1 MIRLLIVLAV
11 IIMILFI
18 LRSRA
23 KSGSIGGA
31 KLYRNL
37 ILIVILAGVLWS
49 TVGVSVKSMDEAN
62 AFQNLLYNF
71 SKIPITVAISPSFI
85 WLGP

>member
-18 LRSRA
+18 LRNRA
-23 KSGSIGGA
+23 KSGSLTNS

-37 ILIVILAGVLWS
+37 ILIVIIAGVLFFLATS
-49 TVGVSVKSMDEAN
+49 GKFIIPQLINFLKVGLPFLTK
-62 AFQNLLYNF
+62 L
-71 SKIPITVAISPSFI
+71 IGI
-85 WLGP
+85 

>member
-11 IIMILFI
+11 IIMILYI

-23 KSGSIGGA
+23 KSSSLGRV

-37 ILIVILAGVLWS
+37 ILIVIVAGLLFFLATSGKFLIPQLLNLIK
-49 TVGVSVKSMDEAN
+49 VGLPFLTK
-62 AFQNLLYNF
+62 L
-71 SKIPITVAISPSFI
+71 IGI
-85 WLGP
+85 

>member
-11 IIMILFI
+11 IVMILFI

-23 KSGSIGGA
+23 KSGSFGGA

-37 ILIVILAGVLWS
+37 ILIVIVAGLLFFLATSGKFLIPQLLNLIK
-49 TVGVSVKSMDEAN
+49 VGLPFLTK
-62 AFQNLLYNF
+62 L
-71 SKIPITVAISPSFI
+71 IGI
-85 WLGP
+85 

>member
-23 KSGSIGGA
+23 KSSSFGNS

-37 ILIVILAGVLWS
+37 ILIVLVAGLLFFLATSGKFLIPQLLNLIK
-49 TVGVSVKSMDEAN
+49 VGLPFLTK
-62 AFQNLLYNF
+62 L
-71 SKIPITVAISPSFI
+71 IGI
-85 WLGP
+85 

>member
-18 LRSRA
+18 LRNRA
-23 KSGSIGGA
+23 KSGYLGNS

-37 ILIVILAGVLWS
+37 ILIVIIAGVLFFLATS
-49 TVGVSVKSMDEAN
+49 GKFIIPQLINILKVGLPFLTK
-62 AFQNLLYNF
+62 L
-71 SKIPITVAISPSFI
+71 IGI
-85 WLGP
+85 

>member
-11 IIMILFI
+11 IVMILFI
-18 LRSRA
+18 LKSRA

-37 ILIVILAGVLWS
+37 ILIVIVAGLLFFLATSGKFLIPQLLNLIK
-49 TVGVSVKSMDEAN
+49 VGLPFLTK
-62 AFQNLLYNF
+62 L
-71 SKIPITVAISPSFI
+71 IGI
-85 WLGP
+85 

>member
-11 IIMILFI
+11 IVMILFI

-23 KSGSIGGA
+23 KSSSFGNP

-37 ILIVILAGVLWS
+37 ILIVLVAGLLFFLATSGKFLIPQLLNLIK
-49 TVGVSVKSMDEAN
+49 VGLPFLTK
-62 AFQNLLYNF
+62 L
-71 SKIPITVAISPSFI
+71 IGI
-85 WLGP
+85 

>member
-37 ILIVILAGVLWS
+37 ILIVIVAGLLFFLATSGKFLIPQLLNLIK
-49 TVGVSVKSMDEAN
+49 VGLPFLTKLIG
-62 AFQNLLYNF
+62 F
-71 SKIPITVAISPSFI
+71 
-85 WLGP
+85 

>member
-11 IIMILFI
+11 IVMILFI

-23 KSGSIGGA
+23 KSSSFGYS

-37 ILIVILAGVLWS
+37 ILIIVVAGLLFFLATSGKFLIPQLLNLIK
-49 TVGVSVKSMDEAN
+49 VGLPFLTK
-62 AFQNLLYNF
+62 L
-71 SKIPITVAISPSFI
+71 IGI
-85 WLGP
+85 

>member
-1 MIRLLIVLAV
+1 MYYLNIEKDMIRLLIVLAV

-23 KSGSIGGA
+23 KSGSIVGA

-37 ILIVILAGVLWS
+37 ILIVIVAGLLFFLATSGKFLIPQLLNLIK
-49 TVGVSVKSMDEAN
+49 VGLPFLTK
-62 AFQNLLYNF
+62 L
-71 SKIPITVAISPSFI
+71 IGI
-85 WLGP
+85 

>member
-18 LRSRA
+18 LRNRA
-23 KSGSIGGA
+23 KSGSLGNS

-37 ILIVILAGVLWS
+37 ILIIIIAGVLFFLATS
-49 TVGVSVKSMDEAN
+49 CKFIIPQLINILKVGLPFLTK
-62 AFQNLLYNF
+62 L
-71 SKIPITVAISPSFI
+71 IGI
-85 WLGP
+85 

>member
-18 LRSRA
+18 LRNRA
-23 KSGSIGGA
+23 KSGSLRNS

-37 ILIVILAGVLWS
+37 ILIVIISGFLFFLATSGKFIIPQLINVLK
-49 TVGVSVKSMDEAN
+49 VGLPFLTK
-62 AFQNLLYNF
+62 L
-71 SKIPITVAISPSFI
+71 IGI
-85 WLGP
+85 

>member
-11 IIMILFI
+11 IVMILFI
-18 LRSRA
+18 LKSRA

-37 ILIVILAGVLWS
+37 ILIVIVAGLLFFLASSGKFLIPQLLNLIK
-49 TVGVSVKSMDEAN
+49 VGLPFLTK
-62 AFQNLLYNF
+62 L
-71 SKIPITVAISPSFI
+71 IGI
-85 WLGP
+85 

>member
-23 KSGSIGGA
+23 QSRSLGTS

-37 ILIVILAGVLWS
+37 ILIVVISGLLFFLATTGKFLIPQLLNIIK
-49 TVGVSVKSMDEAN
+49 VGLPFLTK
-62 AFQNLLYNF
+62 L
-71 SKIPITVAISPSFI
+71 IGI
-85 WLGP
+85 

>member
-1 MIRLLIVLAV
+1 MIRLLIVIAV

-23 KSGSIGGA
+23 KSASIGNA

-37 ILIVILAGVLWS
+37 IFIVIVAALLFFLATTGKFLIPQLLNLIK
-49 TVGVSVKSMDEAN
+49 VGLPFLTK
-62 AFQNLLYNF
+62 L
-71 SKIPITVAISPSFI
+71 IGI
-85 WLGP
+85 

>member
-11 IIMILFI
+11 IVMILLI

-23 KSGSIGGA
+23 KSASFGSP

-37 ILIVILAGVLWS
+37 ILIVVVASLLFFLATSGKFLIPQLLNLIK
-49 TVGVSVKSMDEAN
+49 VGLPFLTK
-62 AFQNLLYNF
+62 L
-71 SKIPITVAISPSFI
+71 IGI
-85 WLGP
+85 

>member
-18 LRSRA
+18 LRNRA
-23 KSGSIGGA
+23 KSGSLRNS

-37 ILIVILAGVLWS
+37 ILIVITAGVLFFLATS
-49 TVGVSVKSMDEAN
+49 GKFIIPQLINILKVGLPFLTK
-62 AFQNLLYNF
+62 L
-71 SKIPITVAISPSFI
+71 IGI
-85 WLGP
+85 

>member
-11 IIMILFI
+11 VVMILLI

-23 KSGSIGGA
+23 KSDSFRSS

-37 ILIVILAGVLWS
+37 ILIVIVAGLLFFLATSGKFLIPQLLNLIK
-49 TVGVSVKSMDEAN
+49 VGLPFLTK
-62 AFQNLLYNF
+62 L
-71 SKIPITVAISPSFI
+71 IGI
-85 WLGP
+85 

>member
-1 MIRLLIVLAV
+1 MVRLLIVLAV

-23 KSGSIGGA
+23 KSGSIGRA

-37 ILIVILAGVLWS
+37 ILIVIVAGLLFFLATSGKFLIPQLLNLIK
-49 TVGVSVKSMDEAN
+49 VGLPFLTK
-62 AFQNLLYNF
+62 L
-71 SKIPITVAISPSFI
+71 IGI
-85 WLGP
+85 

>member
-18 LRSRA
+18 LRNRA
-23 KSGSIGGA
+23 KSGSLRNS

-37 ILIVILAGVLWS
+37 ILIVIIAGVLFFLATS
-49 TVGVSVKSMDEAN
+49 GKFIIPQFINILKVGLPFLTK
-62 AFQNLLYNF
+62 L
-71 SKIPITVAISPSFI
+71 IGI
-85 WLGP
+85 

>member
-23 KSGSIGGA
+23 KSGSIGGS

-37 ILIVILAGVLWS
+37 ILIVIVAGLLFFLATSGKFLIPQLLNLIK
-49 TVGVSVKSMDEAN
+49 VGLPFLTK
-62 AFQNLLYNF
+62 L
-71 SKIPITVAISPSFI
+71 IGI
-85 WLGP
+85 

>member
-23 KSGSIGGA
+23 KSGSIGGV

-37 ILIVILAGVLWS
+37 ILIVIVAGLLFFLATSGKFLIPQLLNLIK
-49 TVGVSVKSMDEAN
+49 VGLPFLTK
-62 AFQNLLYNF
+62 L
-71 SKIPITVAISPSFI
+71 IGI
-85 WLGP
+85 

>member
-37 ILIVILAGVLWS
+37 ILIVIVAGLLFFLATSGKFLIPQLLNLIK
-49 TVGVSVKSMDEAN
+49 VGLPFLTK
-62 AFQNLLYNF
+62 L
-71 SKIPITVAISPSFI
+71 IGI
-85 WLGP
+85 

>member
-18 LRSRA
+18 LRNRA
-23 KSGSIGGA
+23 KSGSLTNS

-37 ILIVILAGVLWS
+37 ILIVIIAGVLFFLATS
-49 TVGVSVKSMDEAN
+49 GKFIIPQLINILKVGLP
-62 AFQNLLYNF
+62 F
-71 SKIPITVAISPSFI
+71 ITKLIGI
-85 WLGP
+85 

>member
-18 LRSRA
+18 LRNRA
-23 KSGSIGGA
+23 KSGSLRNS

-37 ILIVILAGVLWS
+37 ILIVIITAVLFFLATSGKFIIPQLINILK
-49 TVGVSVKSMDEAN
+49 VGLPFLTK
-62 AFQNLLYNF
+62 L
-71 SKIPITVAISPSFI
+71 IGI
-85 WLGP
+85 

>member
-18 LRSRA
+18 LRNRA
-23 KSGSIGGA
+23 KSGSLRNS

-37 ILIVILAGVLWS
+37 ILIVITAGVLFFLATS
-49 TVGVSVKSMDEAN
+49 GKFIIPQFINILKVGLPFLTK
-62 AFQNLLYNF
+62 L
-71 SKIPITVAISPSFI
+71 IGI
-85 WLGP
+85 